1 MALVEVSI
9 SSFDSFKDA
18 TIGNGYDID
27 GNFGFQCWDY
37 GALLWGNIGRY
48 GHEGQPYAYP
58 YLQTGALGY
67 AYEIWTDSRIQ
78 NAGFQFTLIE
88 RLQDVK
94 RGDMVILDKGR
105 FAGDVS
111 GHNAFADEDYN
122 GTTTMLLLGQN
133 QENPNPTTGHVVT
146 SDQMNVTK
154 FLGAFRFKAWNRQ
167 PPHYAT
173 RHGKFP
179 FYLYANKWRING
191 R

>member
-1 MALVEVSI
+1 M
-9 SSFDSFKDA
+9 
-18 TIGNGYDID
+18 
-27 GNFGFQCWDY
+27 
-37 GALLWGNIGRY
+37 
-48 GHEGQPYAYP
+48 
-58 YLQTGALGY
+58 QTGALGY
-67 AYEIWTDSRIQ
+67 AYEIWTESRIQ
-78 NAGFQFTLIE
+78 NAGSQFTLIE

-105 FAGDVS
+105 FAGDVT

-146 SDQMNVTK
+146 SDQMNVSK